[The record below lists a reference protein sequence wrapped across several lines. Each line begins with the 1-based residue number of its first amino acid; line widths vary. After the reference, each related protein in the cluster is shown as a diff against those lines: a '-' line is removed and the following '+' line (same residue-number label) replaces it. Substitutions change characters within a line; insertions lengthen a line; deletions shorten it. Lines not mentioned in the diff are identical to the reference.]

1 MCPDAPIV
9 SYLCRHHSYKKVE
22 GKIELS
28 EIGPRFE
35 MKGINIAK
43 IVIKSSF
50 SAFMNQKS
58 FIHLVYEIRL
68 GTIDQSEADVEWRLK
83 PYMNT
88 AKKRKFLE

>member
-1 MCPDAPIV
+1 MH
-9 SYLCRHHSYKKVE
+9 SLLKSHLYRHHSYKKVE

-35 MKGINIAK
+35 MKGIQWNCNEM
-43 IVIKSSF
+43 KSECVGIW
-50 SAFMNQKS
+50 NVLPC
-58 FIHLVYEIRL
+58 LVYEIRL
-68 GTIDQSEADVEWRLK
+68 GTVDQSEADVEWRLK